1 MTAVP
6 KEPVMKKWKNSNFYL
21 ALKSTH
27 LFRILAVFMIVYWII
42 AYLIYRIDPSFDTF
56 GESMWYCF
64 ELISTIGFGE
74 AVAITAAG
82 KVLSVCLSFFSIA
95 VIAIITSTIV
105 NYYHLALRRQEDTDM
120 IRIMKKLEH
129 LEELEKEELA
139 ALSKQ
144 FREWHS

>member
-1 MTAVP
+1 
-6 KEPVMKKWKNSNFYL
+6 
-21 ALKSTH
+21 
-27 LFRILAVFMIVYWII
+27 MIVYWII
-42 AYLIYRIDPSFDTF
+42 AYLIYHIDPSFDTF

-74 AVAITAAG
+74 VVAITAAG